1 MKNSIK
7 FHVFFNQNWAKSLE
21 SLSDKV
27 SSDIITGTSVDI
39 VDEILTY
46 IKQDI
51 IILYRNRL
59 KIDNNSQKSS

>member
-39 VDEILTY
+39 VDEILAY

>member
-39 VDEILTY
+39 VDEILAY

-51 IILYRNRL
+51 YRNRL

>member
-1 MKNSIK
+1 MKHSVRFNIY
-7 FHVFFNQNWAKSLE
+7 FNQNWAKSLE

>member
-39 VDEILTY
+39 VDEILAY

-51 IILYRNRL
+51 IIIYRNRL